1 MHLFHYC
8 SCVEEKL
15 PWIRYLE
22 ISLMEN
28 IIGPLAYVVRYVPQL
43 CRQYPSADGSVDQAL
58 KLSSFATL
66 HWLFYQ
72 TGRWNSLLQRVLQ
85 CGPADGHA
93 SSMQPEQIA
102 ASCLL

>member
-1 MHLFHYC
+1 
-8 SCVEEKL
+8 
-15 PWIRYLE
+15 
-22 ISLMEN
+22 MEH

-43 CRQYPSADGSVDQAL
+43 WRQHPSADGSVDQAL

-66 HWLFYQ
+66 HRLFQQ
-72 TGRWNSLLQRVLQ
+72 TGLWDPLLQRVFQ
-85 CGPADGHA
+85 CSPADGHA